1 MTEKNESFIRYV
13 VITNHGHWGRSP
25 DLLEALKNAR
35 VNSFYNLNTT
45 KESKTPLAHV
55 YRLELD
61 PVESRWSDET
71 KAELKRCRVN
81 LTGYENGDLIE
92 PWVDDWGSLQSWGAK
107 GEAEKV
113 IELKIRK

>member
-1 MTEKNESFIRYV
+1 MTDKNESLIRYV
-13 VITNHGHWGRSP
+13 VITNHGNWGRP
-25 DLLEALKNAR
+25 PELLGAMKNDK
-35 VNSFYNLNTT
+35 VNAFNSWNTT
-45 KESKTPLAHV
+45 KDSKTPLAHV

-92 PWVDDWGSLQSWGAK
+92 PWVDDWGSLQSWGAT

-113 IELKIRK
+113 IATTIRK

>member
-13 VITNHGHWGRSP
+13 VVTSHGHWGRSSN
-25 DLLEALKNAR
+25 LLEALKNAR
-35 VNSFYNLNTT
+35 VNSFYNLDT
-45 KESKTPLAHV
+45 KKDETHVAHI

-71 KAELKRCRVN
+71 KTEMRACRIILK
-81 LTGYENGDLIE
+81 GYEDGDLIE

-113 IELKIRK
+113 IELKIK